1 MAVITAPERLF
12 PRKANY
18 AIFPIDREAP
28 TVVVELGIVLPSYKR
43 AACTNRL

>member
-28 TVVVELGIVLPSYKR
+28 TVVAG
-43 AACTNRL
+43 AGHCTIIL